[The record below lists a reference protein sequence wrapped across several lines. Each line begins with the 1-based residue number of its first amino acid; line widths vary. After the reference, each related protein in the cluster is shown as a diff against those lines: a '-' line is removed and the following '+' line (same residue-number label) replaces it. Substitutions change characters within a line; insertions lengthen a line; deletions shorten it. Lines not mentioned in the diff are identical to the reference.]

1 MSLLQ
6 GYSSEEEDTSREE
19 RFGQLARNTLIGA
32 PDVNIETGSEM
43 IPGPTT
49 MSKTTFSGRLLG
61 NLTTKADFEFQR
73 RLDLKRKAQL
83 TKNKK
88 KRKKQKVSEDFDY
101 ADPWQSLASE
111 SVSRSESEQDVED
124 VEQEEDDAAEETEDH
139 DYVLDTPKVTTE
151 FLGSSKQ
158 DYLGRSYLH
167 IPRDLDVNLLK
178 EPGSQE
184 CFVPKRVIH
193 TFKGHSKGI
202 TKLEFFPK
210 SGHLL
215 LSASNDGKIYLWDMY
230 HKRELLRGYYGHSH
244 AVKDITFNN
253 DGSRFLS
260 CGFDKKVILWDTET
274 GNILETIQ
282 LRSIPNVIKFNPLKN
297 NEFIVGLTNH
307 KIEHYD
313 LESTS
318 QAPTQTYDHH
328 LGAINS
334 LTIIDE
340 GNRFMST
347 SDDKTVRFWDWQIN
361 IPIKFISDPSQHSMP
376 FAAIYPNQKY
386 IALQSMDNSISVI
399 QGYGKYKFNKKKH
412 FLGHNVAGFGIGI
425 DFSPDGKILMSGD
438 SKGSAFFWDWKTCK
452 IINKIK
458 ISDKCI
464 NCIKAH
470 PQESSKVVMGGIRG
484 EIYYCD

>member
-1 MSLLQ
+1 M
-6 GYSSEEEDTSREE
+6 
-19 RFGQLARNTLIGA
+19 
-32 PDVNIETGSEM
+32 
-43 IPGPTT
+43 
-49 MSKTTFSGRLLG
+49 
-61 NLTTKADFEFQR
+61 
-73 RLDLKRKAQL
+73 
-83 TKNKK
+83 
-88 KRKKQKVSEDFDY
+88 
-101 ADPWQSLASE
+101 
-111 SVSRSESEQDVED
+111 ED